1 MFCKPDNWTWSC
13 KARSKEVRIFGKER
27 RRIIFHPHWSNGTAG
42 VRGNR
47 VLNSGRQECI
57 YWEVRLPDR
66 VFGTSMMFGI
76 GTARSRLQASIF
88 TNLIGEDDQSW
99 GLSHKGLI
107 WHNGVSTKFCR
118 PFRENIKTTIG
129 LLYDSC
135 QGTLT
140 YYKDGVKLGVAFR
153 GLNQVS
159 CPLYPLVTSTAA
171 KTVMILCNLKVA
183 YYCSTLKERCRFV
196 ILKSLSKSQD
206 IAQLPLPIQLR
217 EYLNHQS
224 ELNNNVNNNNVHT
237 DNQSPLIE
245 PELNDV
251 DMDEPRHLREI
262 NENIL
267 IRIYP
272 MPDQWSPSQ
281 LQDHRLV
288 IN

>member
-1 MFCKPDNWTWSC
+1 MDSMFCRPDHWTWSS
-13 KARSKEVRIFGKER
+13 KAKSREVKIFGKER

-47 VLNSGRQECI
+47 ILNSGHQECI

-76 GTARSRLQASIF
+76 GTSKTRLQANMF
-88 TNLIGEDDQSW
+88 TNLLGEDDQSW
-99 GLSHKGLI
+99 GLSHKGYI
-107 WHNGVSTKFCR
+107 WHNGESRKFCK
-118 PFRENIKTTIG
+118 PFRENVKTTIG

-159 CPLYPLVTSTAA
+159 SSLYPLVSSTAA

-183 YYCSTLKERCRFV
+183 YYCSTLKERCRYV
-196 ILKSLSKSQD
+196 ILKNLTRSQD
-206 IAQLPLPIQLR
+206 IEQLPLPFKLR
-217 EYLNHQS
+217 DYLNHPLDTSINHDGQS
-224 ELNNNVNNNNVHT
+224 T
-237 DNQSPLIE
+237 SSTLIE
-245 PELNDV
+245 EDSV
-251 DMDEPRHLREI
+251 DIEMDEPKQSRDI
-262 NENIL
+262 NESL
-267 IRIYP
+267 LVKIYP
-272 MPDQWSPSQ
+272 IPDQWSPKQ
-281 LQDHRLV
+281 LKDHQLF